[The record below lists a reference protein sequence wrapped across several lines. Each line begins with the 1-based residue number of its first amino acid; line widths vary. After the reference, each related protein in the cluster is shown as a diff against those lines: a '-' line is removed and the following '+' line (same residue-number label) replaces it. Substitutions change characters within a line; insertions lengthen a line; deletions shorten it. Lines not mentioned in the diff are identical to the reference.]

1 MAASQAC
8 EVCNENI
15 TARVIPTKTIPQGL
29 VACMMFNPDLDL
41 EENIESMNEG
51 IKSVKTGQVTFSIKD
66 TNIDGVDIKKDDY
79 MGIVDKNIIC
89 CNPDKVESAFQ
100 AVKAMVDDFSSII
113 TIIVGADATEEEK
126 NKLLDR
132 INKELPVEDIE
143 IECHQGDQPVYDFII
158 GVE

>member
-1 MAASQAC
+1 
-8 EVCNENI
+8 
-15 TARVIPTKTIPQGL
+15 
-29 VACMMFNPDLDL
+29 
-41 EENIESMNEG
+41 MNEG

-113 TIIVGADATEEEK
+113 TNSSSEVYVFDKEFEKFFEE
-126 NKLLDR
+126 
-132 INKELPVEDIE
+132 
-143 IECHQGDQPVYDFII
+143 
-158 GVE
+158 